1 MSAIVEENVGVA
13 RGEIHRTNT
22 RSRAAEMMSG
32 RIAGR
37 IGFRFHDASAEAAGG
52 EIVYDDPPNKESSE
66 ADSIRGKFGAAQAAD
81 SEIHR
86 RGFRSR
92 AR

>member
-1 MSAIVEENVGVA
+1 
-13 RGEIHRTNT
+13 
-22 RSRAAEMMSG
+22 MMSG

-52 EIVYDDPPNKESSE
+52 EIVYDRSPDKKAGEP
-66 ADSIRGKFGAAQAAD
+66 DSVRRKFGAAQAPD